1 MTRQSKMKQIWAIL
15 MGTQKKLERTVST
28 IVDNNPEGAVAVVNM
43 SGGGPSQNQFES
55 FGRGVMN
62 AIPAENRGELG
73 MQLINE
79 IRAERKHKRN
89 MITRQNIFNKHQSA
103 RNKAAAINAR
113 KAYMQSVKSVLKWA
127 VMFGVLYASFTLLA
141 KAVSVDGVIDTVN
154 KQLEKLGSMSNEQ
167 SKQNHSWYNMTA
179 WFKKGT
185 TEGMSFLL
193 QLTNIFMIF
202 LGAILETGINI
213 ATALSLICTSVL
225 LVVRVATQNRSIS
238 WLGIH
243 NTGAARIAAPP
254 TPVGPPVTIQNMTQ
268 QGRLGAPPTRRRRR
282 RRTQHR
288 LGAPPQYPRLRAPSS
303 SNN

>member
-28 IVDNNPEGAVAVVNM
+28 VVDNNPEGAVAVVNM
-43 SGGGPSQNQFES
+43 SGGSTNQNQFEA

-62 AIPAENRGELG
+62 AIPVENRGELG
-73 MQLINE
+73 IQLINE
-79 IRAERKHKRN
+79 MRAERQHKRN

-113 KAYMQSVKSVLKWA
+113 KDYMQSVKSVLKWA
-127 VMFGVLYASFTLLA
+127 IMFGVLYASFSLLE
-141 KAVSVDGVIDTVN
+141 KAVSVDGVIDAIN
-154 KQLEKLGSMSNEQ
+154 KQLAKLGAMSNDQ
-167 SKQNHSWYNMTA
+167 SKQNHSWYDITA

-243 NTGAARIAAPP
+243 NTGAGRIAPPP
-254 TPVGPPVTIQNMTQ
+254 TPVGPFSVHNITQ
-268 QGRLGAPPTRRRRR
+268 PRTQGRIGAPPRSRTQGRRR
-282 RRTQHR
+282 RRTQR
-288 LGAPPQYPRLRAPSS
+288 QLAAPPLH
-303 SNN
+303 NN